1 MDRDDIIKMARKAC
15 DSDKVDAWHNG
26 FWTLTQEEL
35 ERFAELVAAHER
47 KACIDIIETYRIPV
61 GNSRSGELA
70 CEWTYRALHEIR
82 DDIRARG
89 EQ

>member
-1 MDRDDIIKMARKAC
+1 MTQEDIIKLAREA
-15 DSDKVDAWHNG
+15 G
-26 FWTLTQEEL
+26 FADGVAEIMGL
-35 ERFAELVAAHER
+35 EGFARFAELVAAHER
-47 KACIDIIETYRIPV
+47 KAFIEILETYRIPV

>member
-1 MDRDDIIKMARKAC
+1 MDRDDIIKMAREAC

-35 ERFAELVAAHER
+35 ARFAALVAARER
-47 KACIDIIETYRIPV
+47 EECARVCDEKVNAEYATGKIDHNEMGWTQACAI
-61 GNSRSGELA
+61 A
-70 CEWTYRALHEIR
+70 
-82 DDIRARG
+82 IRARG

>member
-1 MDRDDIIKMARKAC
+1 MTQEDIIKLAREAC
-15 DSDKVDAWHNG
+15 EVAPRDDWNSTAWVLSDEGLKH
-26 FWTLTQEEL
+26 
-35 ERFAELVAAHER
+35 FAAIVAAHER
-47 KACIDIIETYRIPV
+47 KVFIEILETYRIPV

-82 DDIRARG
+82 DEIKARG

>member
-1 MDRDDIIKMARKAC
+1 MDREDIIKLAREA
-15 DSDKVDAWHNG
+15 G
-26 FWTLTQEEL
+26 FADGVAEIVGL
-35 ERFAELVAAHER
+35 EGFARFAELVAAHER
-47 KACIDIIETYRIPV
+47 KACIDIIETYRISV